1 MPVEGFLSSK
11 VLGQSRA
18 FCQSRVSW
26 SVKGFLSFEGVL
38 SVAGVL
44 SVEVFCRPRD
54 FARRRRRASPL
65 DVAGPGDPGAA
76 RIEWVK
82 EPAKDDELVAPP
94 DDGDGPA
101 NLREEAMS
109 IRIS

>member
-1 MPVEGFLSSK
+1 M
-11 VLGQSRA
+11 
-18 FCQSRVSW
+18 FCQSRVFCQSRCF
-26 SVKGFLSFEGVL
+26 VGQGILPDD
-38 SVAGVL
+38 VA
-44 SVEVFCRPRD
+44 
-54 FARRRRRASPL
+54 PL